1 MSSPI
6 LVTQLSQDVSLPAW
20 MDQQE
25 LERVARQEV
34 PDFKKIESTRC
45 KWEVQL
51 SQPALCVQLQVL
63 LSGRKMEKATFEV
76 KVIIKIHRQQEA
88 PCELPTQVPG
98 IGFQWPKVTH
108 QGRLLSGA
116 LHVRDR
122 TARPGA
128 AVQGG
133 G

>member
-51 SQPALCVQLQVL
+51 TQPALCVQLQVL
-63 LSGRKMEKATFEV
+63 LSGRKMEKAT
-76 KVIIKIHRQQEA
+76 
-88 PCELPTQVPG
+88 
-98 IGFQWPKVTH
+98 
-108 QGRLLSGA
+108 
-116 LHVRDR
+116 
-122 TARPGA
+122 
-128 AVQGG
+128 
-133 G
+133 